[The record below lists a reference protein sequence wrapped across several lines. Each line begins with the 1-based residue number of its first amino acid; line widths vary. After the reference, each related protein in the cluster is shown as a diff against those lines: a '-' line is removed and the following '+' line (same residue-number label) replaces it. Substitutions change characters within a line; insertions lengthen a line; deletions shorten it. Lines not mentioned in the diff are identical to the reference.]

1 MAQWMDRNTNGFTQM
16 GGEGANWVGESPF
29 SNRPHVFQNLGDG
42 TYNHSGSLALRWA
55 VDTRT
60 NVTYKIL
67 FNDAVAMTGGQAHE
81 GGLTVDS
88 IARQVRAE
96 GVERIALVTDEPDKY
111 PKGIDWPKGMTIHH
125 RDDLD
130 AVQRELA
137 TVPGVSVLIYDQT
150 CAAEKRRRRKRGAFP
165 DPDKRVIINDLVCEA
180 CGDCSVQSNC
190 VAVQPVETEFGRKR
204 QIDQSN
210 CNKDFSCLK
219 GFCPSFVTVHGAKV
233 RRAPPTS
240 PAAAGDV
247 GGADALPEP
256 PLPPIDRTCNIIVTG
271 VGGTGVVTIGAIL
284 GMAAHLEGKGMG
296 MIDMAGL
303 AQKGGA
309 VYSHVRLANTQDD
322 IHAIRVTAGAAHL
335 ILGCDLVVTGTKK
348 VLASVK
354 KGRTALVVNTAEVMP
369 GDFTRNAD
377 FSLPA
382 ERIKRAITAAAG
394 REGVAFVDA
403 TAIATAVLR
412 NAIAAN
418 MFTLGYAWQSGH
430 VPLTR
435 EAIRRAIEINGE
447 AVAMNLDAFEWGRRA
462 AAEPERVAALATQ
475 AKEPTDSRH
484 LSQTLD
490 EIIERRTTFLADYQ
504 DAAYADRYRAW
515 VERARAAEAK
525 AVPGSTALAEAVAK
539 SLHKLMAYKDEY
551 EVARLYT
558 NGHFEKQ
565 VAATFES
572 ENLRYEFH
580 LAPPL
585 LARKDPVTGVPRKM
599 SFGPWLMRAFR
610 GLAKLKGLRGTPL
623 DVFGYTHERKT
634 ERQLV
639 RDYEA
644 LLEEV
649 VANLTPANHAAA
661 IGLAAIPQKIRG
673 FGHIKARNLE
683 TTKKEEANLLARF
696 RSSEAP
702 MAVAAE

>member
-1 MAQWMDRNTNGFTQM
+1 
-16 GGEGANWVGESPF
+16 
-29 SNRPHVFQNLGDG
+29 H
-42 TYNHSGSLALRWA
+42 
-55 VDTRT
+55 
-60 NVTYKIL
+60 
-67 FNDAVAMTGGQAHE
+67 
-81 GGLTVDS
+81 
-88 IARQVRAE
+88 
-96 GVERIALVTDEPDKY
+96 
-111 PKGIDWPKGMTIHH
+111 
-125 RDDLD
+125 
-130 AVQRELA
+130 
-137 TVPGVSVLIYDQT
+137 
-150 CAAEKRRRRKRGAFP
+150 

-233 RRAPPTS
+233 KRTVPETVPTTGSDLAP
-240 PAAAGDV
+240 
-247 GGADALPEP
+247 LPEP
-256 PLPPIDRTCNIIVTG
+256 QLPPIDRTFNLIVTG

-309 VYSHVRLANTQDD
+309 VYSHVRLANSQDD

-354 KGRTALVVNTAEVMP
+354 KGQTALVVNTAEVMP

-382 ERIKRAITAAAG
+382 ERIKRAITTAAG

-403 TAIATAVLR
+403 TAVATAVLG

-418 MFTLGYAWQSGH
+418 MFTLGYAWQIGH
-430 VPLTR
+430 VPLSR

-447 AVAMNLDAFEWGRRA
+447 AVELNLDAFEWGRRA
-462 AAEPERVAALATQ
+462 AADPERIAALATQ
-475 AKEPTDSRH
+475 VKEPTDSRH
-484 LSQTLD
+484 LSQSLD
-490 EIIERRTTFLADYQ
+490 EVIERRSAFLADYQ
-504 DAAYADRYRAW
+504 NAAYAERYRAW
-515 VERARAAEAK
+515 VEQVRAAEAK
-525 AVPGSTALAEAVAK
+525 VAADSTALTEAVAK

-558 NGHFEKQ
+558 NGHFERQ
-565 VAATFES
+565 IAAAFEG

-585 LARKDPVTGVPRKM
+585 LARKDPVSRVPRKM

-610 GLAKLKGLRGTPL
+610 VLAKFKGLRGTPF

-634 ERQLV
+634 ERQLI

-644 LLEEV
+644 LLKEI
-649 VANLTPANHAAA
+649 VANLTPTNHAAA
-661 IGLAAIPQKIRG
+661 VGLAAIPQKIRG

-683 TTKKEEANLLARF
+683 AAKKEEADLLARF
-696 RSSEAP
+696 RSDETL